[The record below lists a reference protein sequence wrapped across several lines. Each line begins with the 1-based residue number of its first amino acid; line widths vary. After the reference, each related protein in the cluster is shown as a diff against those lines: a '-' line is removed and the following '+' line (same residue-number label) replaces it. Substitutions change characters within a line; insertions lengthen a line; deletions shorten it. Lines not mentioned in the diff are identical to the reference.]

1 MRDFRKLAVWEK
13 SHQVVLKIYRIA
25 ADFPTDEKYGLARQM
40 QRAASSIP
48 TNIAEGC
55 GHKSDPEFARYLQ
68 LAAASASEL
77 EYQLLLAK
85 DLGYL
90 EEDKYR
96 DITAAVEELKK
107 MLASFI
113 RRVRAR
119 IAAPS

>member
-13 SHQVVLKIYRIA
+13 SHQVVLKIYRVA
-25 ADFPTDEKYGLARQM
+25 ADFPTEEKYGLAMQM

-90 EEDKYR
+90 EEDTYR
-96 DITAAVEELKK
+96 DLTDAVEELKK

>member
-13 SHQVVLKIYRIA
+13 SHQVVLKIYPIA
-25 ADFPTDEKYGLARQM
+25 ADFPTEEKYGLARQM

>member
-13 SHQVVLKIYRIA
+13 SHQVVLKIYRVA
-25 ADFPTDEKYGLARQM
+25 ADFPTEEKYGLAMQM